1 MGITGLAGIVESHPQ
16 YAAAHQVVVI
26 ECLED
31 TDESLQR
38 RTLDLLYKMTNPVNV
53 EFITEKMLDFLR
65 GTTDV
70 FLRKDLTQKV
80 CTLAERYAPNNV
92 WYVQTITD
100 LFEISGDLIKSD
112 VAQNLMTLI
121 AEGAGDGEEDDEEAD
136 MLLRQ
141 HAVELY
147 AVLLD
152 RPYAKLPQL
161 LIETMAW
168 VLGEYAYLSAEYTL
182 EEILERLCT
191 LVRKGKKILPSTRK
205 ILITSIMKLVAQA
218 GTCPPQAAKV
228 IDDFSKSKDVDLQQ
242 RCLEFQNMLTS
253 AANILPEVLPVDA
266 SCEDVDVDINLMF
279 LDRFVGN
286 AIANGAQ
293 EYKKPEDDDDDD
305 EYYGSVNKS
314 AGSSFKMTPYEKP
327 TQPGAS
333 FGKNMSGVGS
343 NMSSVPGVS
352 LPPGAGYS
360 SGTTTQINNNAPASQ
375 NEPQLNLRNVANVWG
390 KSASQSS
397 TVNPA
402 PAPVVPSPAPSAAPI
417 PANTTNSWSN
427 SYTSQTQQPPQEVVK
442 TEEQLRREKMAAALF
457 GGTAPGAKESFRPSV
472 PKRKTKPAAPTAAA
486 APPAPVVAAPT
497 PPPAPQPEPVIDLL
511 DFGADPI
518 PAAAPTTTNF
528 DVDILSPTPVAAPES
543 SPVEVEAVPTPAPA
557 PSVPDDPF
565 ASAGLLGEV
574 GDATLDGLMADTRF
588 EFDGMKLSPLDIN
601 TAQFGKQWGACA
613 ASSSITETTSKVET
627 LEKLMNL
634 LESSGLHKVEVISAT
649 NEGICAGMVG
659 GTNMS
664 LVHAKVSPLGG
675 GSSKLDLTVKSTDQ
689 SLTGCLTLFLQ
700 NMLR

>member
-70 FLRKDLTQKV
+70 FLRKDLTLKV
-80 CTLAERYAPNNV
+80 CTLAERYAPNNI

-100 LFEISGDLIKSD
+100 LFEICGDLIKSD

-141 HAVELY
+141 HAVEMY

-191 LVRKGKKILPSTRK
+191 LVRKGKKIVPSTRK

-266 SCEDVDVDINLMF
+266 SCEDVDVDVNLMF

-293 EYKKPEDDDDDD
+293 EYKKPDDDDDD
-305 EYYGSVNKS
+305 EYYSSTSKTS
-314 AGSSFKMTPYEKP
+314 GSSFKMTPYEKP
-327 TQPGAS
+327 TQPGTS

-343 NMSSVPGVS
+343 NVSSVPGVS

-360 SGTTTQINNNAPASQ
+360 SGTTTQINNNVTPSQ

-390 KSASQSS
+390 KGSVSQSS
-397 TVNPA
+397 TINPA
-402 PAPVVPSPAPSAAPI
+402 PAPVVPSPAPSTVSNSL
-417 PANTTNSWSN
+417 NTSNSWSN
-427 SYTSQTQQPPQEVVK
+427 SYTSQPQQPQEPVK
-442 TEEQLRREKMAAALF
+442 SEEQLRREKMAAALF

-472 PKRKTKPAAPTAAA
+472 PKRKTKPAVPTAAV
-486 APPAPVVAAPT
+486 PPAPAVAT
-497 PPPAPQPEPVIDLL
+497 PAPAPQPEPVIDLL

-518 PAAAPTTTNF
+518 PSAAPTTSNF
-528 DVDILSPTPVAAPES
+528 DVDILTPTPVSAPES
-543 SPVEVEAVPTPAPA
+543 STVEVEATPSPAPA

-565 ASAGLLGEV
+565 ASAGLLENV
-574 GDATLDGLMADTRF
+574 GDATLDGLMTDTRF

-601 TAQFGKQWGACA
+601 TAQFGQQWGVCA
-613 ASSSITETTSKVET
+613 ASSSITDTSSKVET

-634 LESSGLHKVEVISAT
+634 LESSGLHKVEIISAT
-649 NEGICAGMVG
+649 NEGICAGMIG
-659 GTNMS
+659 GSNIS

-675 GSSKLDLTVKSTDQ
+675 GSSKIDLTVKSTDQ
-689 SLTGCLTLFLQ
+689 SLTGCFTLFLQ